1 MKQTCLLKIIYLCA
15 ESTWARDNLDTS
27 TVLDYSV
34 AWGEVI
40 NYILFCAWSPWIHEQ
55 NGWSHSE
62 EHLSVCIQGVLSAGS
77 AVARGTKTNGSQWN
91 RRVAGAADSGEEEP
105 GAVRKRWLNLRQF
118 PSPPPEFSEKGAHMG
133 YMQNPWG
140 FGGIFSEGI
149 HKDILDS
156 LLEEQKRI

>member
-1 MKQTCLLKIIYLCA
+1 MGQSWGYKMKQTCLLKIIYLCA

-91 RRVAGAADSGEEEP
+91 RRVAGAADSGEEKP

-118 PSPPPEFSEKGAHMG
+118 PSPPPRILRKSGSHGLHAKSLGIWWNI
-133 YMQNPWG
+133 QWG
-140 FGGIFSEGI
+140 NS
-149 HKDILDS
+149 
-156 LLEEQKRI
+156 